1 MIGFFKGKKRNEE
14 RFRHLE
20 DLIFSQNQVIQE
32 QNFRIGSLEVQVKR
46 LEAKVHDDYK

>member
-1 MIGFFKGKKRNEE
+1 MLGLSKRNKRFEE